1 MGYKQDNILVDYH
14 GKDIFGAVSMPPH
27 SLLKRG
33 GTVPIE
39 MKTCDRTEALAEDHN
54 RTLWRDVWRN
64 LRERRKVRALAEDP
78 FSRLGF
84 NDWVKRYLGRVC

>member
-54 RTLWRDVWRN
+54 RTLWKMFGETF
-64 LRERRKVRALAEDP
+64 LRETARALAEDP

-84 NDWVKRYLGRVC
+84 NDWVKRYLGREC